1 MASKDRCP
9 RCGAMVLPTEKYCP
23 QCGAKLILDAPE
35 PSEERPFAEPEGFAG
50 PAPDPIPEPLEEPA
64 RESDAPR
71 TYVEQAQETADARMT
86 SSGPPR
92 TIEELQA
99 FCAVNEMPL
108 EKMRFFIGTNYRQ
121 PRAFGIYRDGDNFVV
136 YKNKDDGSRAV
147 RYHGPDEAFAVKE
160 LYEKLLDECH
170 RRDIWPDGKPEG
182 WDEAQRKAK
191 RRAKTIVIVTV
202 VVIFAISAL
211 IIFVGVWKHR
221 GDGYYRFGDRG
232 TYYRYGND
240 WYYYDTYYDWVPV
253 YDHPYYDDYGEYYMG
268 SDYDRSWGSSNFKSS
283 DAWERIESESHT
295 SSDDYDSWDSSD
307 TDWSSDW

>member
-35 PSEERPFAEPEGFAG
+35 SAESRPVAEPVAVPFAEPETARPSETPQVEVDALPNI
-50 PAPDPIPEPLEEPA
+50 PAA
-64 RESDAPR
+64 R
-71 TYVEQAQETADARMT
+71 TQG
-86 SSGPPR
+86 GPPR

-108 EKMRFFIGTNYRQ
+108 ERMRFFIGTNIRE

-147 RYHGPDEAFAVKE
+147 RYHGPDEAWAVKE

-182 WDEAQRKAK
+182 YDEARLEARRKA
-191 RRAKTIVIVTV
+191 RRRSTIITVVTV
-202 VVIFAISAL
+202 VVILAISAL
-211 IIFVGVWKHR
+211 FMYLDNRKHR
-221 GDGYYRFGDRG
+221 GDGYYRFGDSG
-232 TYYRYGND
+232 TYYRYGGD
-240 WYYYDTYYDWVPV
+240 WYYYDTYYDWVPADD
-253 YDHPYYDDYGEYYMG
+253 YPYYDDYGDYYVG
-268 SDYDRSWGSSNFKSS
+268 NDYDRAWGGSDFKSS
-283 DAWERIESESHT
+283 DTWRSIESESHT
-295 SSDDYDSWDSSD
+295 NSSDYDSWDSGD